1 MSIISI
7 AGYSLI
13 VIIIIIMIIIINLL
27 VVVVVVVVIVVFVVV
42 NACDH
47 VLGEHTVVVSGV
59 SYHMLYSILFM
70 QRKF

>member
-27 VVVVVVVVIVVFVVV
+27 VVVVVVVIVVFVVV